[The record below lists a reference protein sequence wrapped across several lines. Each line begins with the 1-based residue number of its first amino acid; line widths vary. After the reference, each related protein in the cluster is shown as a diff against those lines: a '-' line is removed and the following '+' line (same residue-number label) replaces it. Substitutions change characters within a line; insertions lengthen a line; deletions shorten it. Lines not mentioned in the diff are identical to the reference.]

1 MRKKIKTKNS
11 KNIYII
17 LFIGTIIFYS
27 YLKIVKTSNIKTI
40 IINETNKMFNTSL
53 SKYKSFDKTKMVYE
67 SLNKIIDYSDLDIE
81 ISLEELPEIPII
93 NQKEEKKDP
102 IVYIYNSHQ
111 TESYNEPVI
120 TDYTITPTVLTA
132 SYILKEH
139 LGNNNIPSMVETNS
153 MKKYLTENGLQYKD
167 SYEASRY
174 YAKNAL
180 NENKN
185 VEYLI
190 DLHRDSVKKEKT
202 LYEKKG
208 KKYARIMFVVGTNHK
223 NYEKNLKF
231 VKEINE
237 LLNKKYKGIS
247 RGIYIR
253 EDARFNQDLKD
264 KAILIELGG
273 VDNTLEEINNSLE
286 VFASII
292 NNYMENQN
300 GN

>member
-1 MRKKIKTKNS
+1 
-11 KNIYII
+11 
-17 LFIGTIIFYS
+17 
-27 YLKIVKTSNIKTI
+27 
-40 IINETNKMFNTSL
+40 
-53 SKYKSFDKTKMVYE
+53 
-67 SLNKIIDYSDLDIE
+67 
-81 ISLEELPEIPII
+81 
-93 NQKEEKKDP
+93 
-102 IVYIYNSHQ
+102 
-111 TESYNEPVI
+111 
-120 TDYTITPTVLTA
+120 
-132 SYILKEH
+132 
-139 LGNNNIPSMVETNS
+139 
-153 MKKYLTENGLQYKD
+153 
-167 SYEASRY
+167 
-174 YAKNAL
+174 
-180 NENKN
+180 
-185 VEYLI
+185 
-190 DLHRDSVKKEKT
+190 
-202 LYEKKG
+202 
-208 KKYARIMFVVGTNHK
+208 MFVVGTNHK